1 MKQKL
6 TLMVFL
12 LGCLF
17 STNAMAQQT
26 LVVWQKNGQKVYFNL
41 AEEPHT
47 TFENGKLVITTSSMR
62 TEYQLSS
69 IIRYTYEGERTDI
82 PSLPINGQG
91 FTQKGDDIEIRGVQ
105 ADAAVQL
112 YSPNGILLDTCKPD
126 EQQIV
131 RFTLENRPA
140 GTYIV
145 RVGDQTIKFMKR

>member
-62 TEYQLSS
+62 TEYQLNS
-69 IIRYTYEGERTDI
+69 IIRYTYEGEKTDI

-105 ADAAVQL
+105 VDAAVQL
-112 YSPNGILLDTCKPD
+112 YSPSGILLDARKPD